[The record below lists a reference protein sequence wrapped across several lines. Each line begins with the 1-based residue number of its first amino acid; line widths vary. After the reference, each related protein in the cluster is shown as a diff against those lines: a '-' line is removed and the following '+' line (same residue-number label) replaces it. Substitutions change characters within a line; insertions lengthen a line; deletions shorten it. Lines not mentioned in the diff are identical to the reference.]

1 MAGNTGFAG
10 QLPGTAVR
18 LKIVLVACR
27 SLFLGWGGG
36 GARPRRRRIGVF
48 GHPLGWRPA
57 LPDNEKISVRFFDRP
72 HPFVRFVLLLPG
84 RSGDYHGRL

>member
-10 QLPGTAVR
+10 QLPGTAVP
-18 LKIVLVACR
+18 LTIVLVACR
-27 SLFLGWGGG
+27 SLFFGRARLLPSRKAAFGQQLG
-36 GARPRRRRIGVF
+36 RS
-48 GHPLGWRPA
+48 HP